1 MRQPG
6 SPQAPCHPLSQH
18 VLRSR
23 DRIRRLLLR
32 TALLDRLTGRLCD
45 AVTGLDGGSRMPAL
59 HSAASGCYPRNGF
72 AEAVRHA
79 LAAED
84 FEGPAGLRS
93 VSRESL
99 DEVHVGT
106 ASGRS
111 PRGNAR
117 HRHAGGGTSTLDRAT
132 RDAAAGVAG
141 VPGHFV
147 RSVWRVTLGDVREVV
162 AQGVHHNRAAVGV
175 GEVGEGQGVGDG
187 RE

>member
-1 MRQPG
+1 MPATLDPDNLFVVPLDDRRQWYRY
-6 SPQAPCHPLSQH
+6 HHLSAD
-18 VLRSR
+18 VL
-23 DRIRRLLLR
+23 
-32 TALLDRLTGRLCD
+32 
-45 AVTGLDGGSRMPAL
+45 GSRVLLEQPDRVPAL
-59 HSAASGCYPRNGF
+59 HSAASGCYQRNGF

-84 FEGPAGLRS
+84 FDGPAGLRS

-111 PRGNAR
+111 PRGSAR
-117 HRHAGGGTSTLDRAT
+117 HRHTGGGTSTLDRAT